1 MRTMTCSVCPEC
13 GGPLFANPVRR
24 FDERIT
30 AIGRAAHHQETPER
44 TAYQDGRECRKCR
57 TFFPFDV
64 KEAATV

>member
-1 MRTMTCSVCPEC
+1 MKDLCPEC

-24 FDERIT
+24 FD
-30 AIGRAAHHQETPER
+30 GPAADESGAQVPER